1 MWAPGWVCL
10 YGGGNPAR
18 VTKFPRYALTPKAV
32 NVKGL
37 GPLANRTPTRLLL
50 RSLWSTMVQSMA
62 RTQDVGGR

>member
-18 VTKFPRYALTPKAV
+18 VTKVPRYALTPKAV

-50 RSLWSTMVQSMA
+50 SSLWSTMV
-62 RTQDVGGR
+62 